1 MCPSCGAQHAP
12 DERFCRDCGL
22 PLVLADDAAA
32 PMSEA
37 RERARKVLP
46 RYSEGPLV
54 RVATARHQAE
64 AELLEGML
72 LEEGIPSLIRRS
84 GGFDV
89 PDFLAAGPRDI
100 LVPQS
105 GALAAREALGTTA
118 PEPAAA
124 APPLQGTA
132 RLWVRALAAALA
144 VLVVAIVA
152 AGVVAAMAP

>member
-1 MCPSCGAQHAP
+1 
-12 DERFCRDCGL
+12 
-22 PLVLADDAAA
+22 
-32 PMSEA
+32 
-37 RERARKVLP
+37 
-46 RYSEGPLV
+46 
-54 RVATARHQAE
+54 
-64 AELLEGML
+64 ML
-72 LEEGIPSLIRRS
+72 RRS

-89 PDFLAAGPRDI
+89 PDFLAAGPRDV

-118 PEPAAA
+118 PQPAAL